1 MKTFIQNRLLIDSW
15 YRGHFR
21 NILSTQCIFNLQQLF
36 EKSEIHT
43 MQENKNRHRIVILC
57 SRQPY
62 TSLTFN
68 ERNYSSLIVHLSKG

>member
-1 MKTFIQNRLLIDSW
+1 MKTFIQNRSLIDSW
-15 YRGHFR
+15 YRSHFR
-21 NILSTQCIFNLQQLF
+21 NTQCIFNLQQLF

-62 TSLTFN
+62 SSLTFN